1 MEDMK
6 AFQDMAG
13 RFAAYAPDFK
23 GPIMPEDSISYMLK
37 LFEKS
42 SIANGNGGT
51 FVSHLGTKQW
61 L

>member
-1 MEDMK
+1 MIGK
-6 AFQDMAG
+6 
-13 RFAAYAPDFK
+13 FAAYAPHFTAA
-23 GPIMPEDSISYMLK
+23 MTTQDSVSQMLK
-37 LFEKS
+37 LFDRS